1 MRQWAVFSVAIF
13 IVILVGVLALQ
24 MQEASAQTHLT
35 ADAGPNQTVSGPS
48 PVLVTFQGSANVTN
62 YTCNWYNQWA
72 LRRVTNEC
80 NPALAVNFGKKN
92 PKPGAERTFWLEVTN
107 TDTGERIADDVVI
120 TWTGPSVA
128 PTQGDPADNGNV
140 RLYGK
145 NWGSAA
151 TAHCIVGTGWVKME
165 DDIVD
170 SEGCVS
176 SGPEDRSLVLLVGP
190 GGWYVSDRNS
200 GDDLEPPE
208 QMDPGRLNPFAVRY
222 KCMRYCLAF

>member
-1 MRQWAVFSVAIF
+1 M
-13 IVILVGVLALQ
+13 LAL
-24 MQEASAQTHLT
+24 TRL
-35 ADAGPNQTVSGPS
+35 S
-48 PVLVTFQGSANVTN
+48 PQGSANVAN